1 MIYKYLE
8 SETMPTKLKQM
19 RNKVLEELEHIPKRP
34 YPQGELRS
42 YYWGMRMHS
51 LSDKTLDKK
60 TAKEV
65 LQDGISFLKKDYPDF
80 EFSYDQEFFRK
91 N

>member
-1 MIYKYLE
+1 MFSKIRE
-8 SETMPTKLKQM
+8 M
-19 RNKVLEELEHIPKRP
+19 RKKVLSELEHIPKKP
-34 YPQGELRS
+34 FPQGELRA

-51 LSDKTLDKK
+51 LSDKTAEKK

-80 EFSYDQEFFRK
+80 KFKYDENFFA
-91 N
+91 